1 MSIRNVLAAA
11 VLTSVLFSWA
21 SAQTV
26 TPAPQAASPAPD
38 AQAAT
43 PPPPAFPEAPAR
55 SGKDILESSCTG
67 CHDLGVLTA
76 TPHAAEEW
84 PGVLKRMVGNGLNIT
99 PTDLSTVQAYLVE
112 HYSAEPGAH

>member
-11 VLTSVLFSWA
+11 VVTSALFGWA

-26 TPAPQAASPAPD
+26 TPAPKAAPPTPD

-43 PPPPAFPEAPAR
+43 PPPPAFPDTPTR

-76 TPHAAEEW
+76 TPHAADEW

-99 PTDLSTVQAYLVE
+99 PTDLTTVQAYLVE